1 MVVVYP
7 QDNCDK
13 FCIIHPVPV
22 REESIVAAMTR
33 SNLPIVPGI
42 HPISKLGGII
52 SHRDRGVG
60 DNPFCCSAHIKIF
73 WHHQHSHYC
82 Y

>member
-60 DNPFCCSAHIKIF
+60 DNSFCCSAHVKIF